1 MPIGLPY
8 LGTVLSDISARALEL
23 LEQQGGVA
31 DLTALNVQLR
41 KEGEGLSDI
50 TWVLQQ
56 LELRAKAKSKL
67 GERASHLL
75 FTRNGLEQA
84 TRWPV
89 ARYHAQRLARLGSV
103 TDLGCGLGI
112 DSLAFCETG
121 LQVVAI
127 EQDAET
133 AQLAA
138 WNLKTQNAEV
148 QTAAAQE
155 SEIRTT
161 GVWLDPARR
170 NLAGR
175 FDARRMVGPED
186 FSPSLDFAFSL
197 LTEFPGG
204 VKLAPGLPHEL
215 IPKGLEATWVSHN
228 RELVELS
235 LWNLDPA
242 RAGKRFAVMVSDS
255 QIEEFSGEVFPAQ
268 LAELGKFICEPEP
281 ALIRSGLIGA
291 FAQEES
297 LTAIAKDI
305 AYLSSNQLPSSPWL
319 RSFEVLENL
328 PIDKKLLRKR
338 LGAMGVG
345 RLEIKK
351 RGVDID
357 PAQLRKEM
365 KLKGE
370 GAATLILTRV
380 GDARRALVCNEC

>member
-1 MPIGLPY
+1 MPIALPY
-8 LGTVLSDISARALEL
+8 LGTVLSEISTHALEL
-23 LEQQGGVA
+23 LEQHAGVA
-31 DLTALNVQLR
+31 DLAALNVQLR
-41 KEGEGLSDI
+41 KEGEAVGDI

-56 LELRAKAKSKL
+56 LELRAKAKAKL
-67 GERASHLL
+67 GERASQLL

-84 TRWPV
+84 TRLPV
-89 ARYHAQRLARLGSV
+89 ARYHAQRAAQLGSV

-112 DSLAFCETG
+112 DSLAFCEAG

-133 AQLAA
+133 AELAA
-138 WNLKTQNAEV
+138 WNLKSHKARVRNA
-148 QTAAAQE
+148 TAE
-155 SEIRTT
+155 DSEIETT

-175 FDARRMVGPED
+175 FDARRMLGPED
-186 FSPSLDFAFSL
+186 FSPPLDFAFGL
-197 LTEFPGG
+197 LSKFPGG
-204 VKLAPGLPHEL
+204 MKLAPGLPHEL
-215 IPKGLEATWVSHN
+215 IPQGLEATWVSHN

-235 LWNLDPA
+235 LWNIDPA
-242 RAGKRFAVMVSDS
+242 RAGKRFAVMVSENQVD
-255 QIEEFSGEVFPAQ
+255 EFSGEVFPAQ
-268 LAELGKFICEPEP
+268 LAELGRFISEPDP
-281 ALIRSGLIGA
+281 ALIRSGLIGS
-291 FAQEES
+291 FAQEHS

-338 LGAMGVG
+338 LGEMGVG

-351 RGVDID
+351 RGIDID
-357 PAQLRKEM
+357 PAQLRKEL